1 MANSHQKGS
10 TLVMTLA
17 LLMLLVAMASRA
29 TSRTLNDPT
38 MIARHE
44 QWMAHHGRIYT
55 DENEK
60 QLRFQI
66 FKNNVA
72 YIDAHNARSD
82 QSYTLEVNKFADLT
96 NDEFRA
102 SRNGYKKQP
111 DSDSHV
117 VSGLFRYANVSAVP
131 DEVDWR
137 KEGAVTPVKDQGD
150 CGCCWAFSAVA
161 AMEGINKLENGK
173 LVSLSEQ
180 ELVDCDIDGIDQ
192 GCEGGLMENA
202 FQFIEKRKGLAA
214 ESVYPYT
221 GEDGICNTKKAAIP
235 AAKISGHE
243 KVPANN
249 EKALLQAVANQPV
262 SIAID
267 ASGYEFQFYSGGV
280 FTGSCRTELDHAI
293 TAVGY
298 GATMDGTKYWLMK
311 NSWGASWGEKG
322 YIRIKRD
329 SLAKEGL
336 CGIAMD
342 PSYPVVS
349 KA

>member
-1 MANSHQKGS
+1 MTNSHKKGS
-10 TLVMTLA
+10 VLAMTLA
-17 LLMLLVAMASRA
+17 LLMFLVAMVSQA
-29 TSRTLNDPT
+29 TSRTLNDQT
-38 MIARHE
+38 MLIRHE
-44 QWMAHHGRIYT
+44 QWMAHHGRVYT
-55 DENEK
+55 DEKEK

-72 YIDAHNARSD
+72 FIEAHNGRPD
-82 QSYTLEVNKFADLT
+82 QSYTLEVNEFADLT

-102 SRNGYKKQP
+102 SRNGYKRK
-111 DSDSHV
+111 SDSHAA
-117 VSGLFRYANVSAVP
+117 SGLFRYANVSAVP
-131 DEVDWR
+131 NEVDWR
-137 KEGAVTPVKDQGD
+137 KEGAVTPVKDQGN

-161 AMEGINKLENGK
+161 AMEGINKLANGK

-221 GEDGICNTKKAAIP
+221 QEDGTCNTKKAAIP

-249 EKALLQAVANQPV
+249 EKALLQAVAHQPV

-267 ASGYEFQFYSGGV
+267 ASGYDFQLYSGGV
-280 FTGSCRTELDHAI
+280 FSGTCGTELDHAI

-298 GATMDGTKYWLMK
+298 GTTTDGTKYWLMK
-311 NSWGASWGEKG
+311 NSWGVSWGEKG

-329 SLAKEGL
+329 VLAKEGL

-342 PSYPVVS
+342 ASYPVV
-349 KA
+349 

>member
-1 MANSHQKGS
+1 MPYNPHQQPNNPTSNMANSHQKGS

-150 CGCCWAFSAVA
+150 CGKFVFLSYLQ
-161 AMEGINKLENGK
+161 NK
-173 LVSLSEQ
+173 
-180 ELVDCDIDGIDQ
+180 
-192 GCEGGLMENA
+192 
-202 FQFIEKRKGLAA
+202 
-214 ESVYPYT
+214 
-221 GEDGICNTKKAAIP
+221 
-235 AAKISGHE
+235 
-243 KVPANN
+243 
-249 EKALLQAVANQPV
+249 
-262 SIAID
+262 
-267 ASGYEFQFYSGGV
+267 
-280 FTGSCRTELDHAI
+280 
-293 TAVGY
+293 
-298 GATMDGTKYWLMK
+298 
-311 NSWGASWGEKG
+311 
-322 YIRIKRD
+322 
-329 SLAKEGL
+329 
-336 CGIAMD
+336 
-342 PSYPVVS
+342 
-349 KA
+349 